1 VDCTLERMARIRAV
15 LFDVDGTLLDSNDAH
30 AHAWLDA
37 LRGHGKD
44 VPFDLVRSKIGKG
57 GDKLLMEV
65 AGIDD
70 KSLEGKLLSERRIA
84 VFKAHYLP
92 DLGPTPGGRSLVE
105 RLRSRGLARAV
116 VTSAKSDE
124 LADLLREAAVANL
137 FDVLITADDA
147 ENSKPD
153 PDLVTAALEKLGVG
167 PREAVMIGDT
177 PYDIAAAAR
186 AGVSTIALR
195 CGGWKDRDLDGAI
208 AIYDHPA
215 DLLSRID
222 QSPLALG
229 VEDAMPTPPSSRR
242 PRGRRPAM
250 PV

>member
-1 VDCTLERMARIRAV
+1 MARIRAV
-15 LFDVDGTLLDSNDAH
+15 LFDIDGTLLDSNDAH

-57 GDKLLMEV
+57 GDKLLMEL

-70 KSLEGKLLSERRIA
+70 ESPEGKLLSARRTA
-84 VFKAHYLP
+84 VWKAHYLP
-92 DLGPTPGGRSLVE
+92 DLGPTPGGRALIE
-105 RLRSRGLARAV
+105 RLRSRGLARAI
-116 VTSAKSDE
+116 VTSAGGDE
-124 LADLLREAAVANL
+124 LADLMRQAAVVGM
-137 FDVLITADDA
+137 FDALITSDDA
-147 ENSKPD
+147 EHSKPD
-153 PDLVTAALEKLGVG
+153 PDLVKIALDKLNVG

-177 PYDIAAAAR
+177 PYDITAAAR
-186 AGVSTIALR
+186 AGVSTIAFR
-195 CGGWKDRDLDGAI
+195 SGGWKDRDLDGAI

-215 DLLSRID
+215 DLLSRLD

-229 VEDAMPTPPSSRR
+229 VEDAMPASSPSGQR

-250 PV
+250 PL

>member
-1 VDCTLERMARIRAV
+1 MARIRAV
-15 LFDVDGTLLDSNDAH
+15 LFDIDGTLLDSNDAH

-70 KSLEGKLLSERRIA
+70 QSLEGKLLSERRVA

-92 DLGPTPGGRSLVE
+92 DLGPTPGARALVE
-105 RLRSRGLARAV
+105 RLRSRGLARAI
-116 VTSAKSDE
+116 VTSAKGDE
-124 LADLLREAAVANL
+124 LADLMRQAAVVNL
-137 FDVLITADDA
+137 FDALVTSDDA
-147 ENSKPD
+147 DNSKPD
-153 PDLVTAALEKLGVG
+153 PDLVTVGLQRLGVG

-177 PYDIAAAAR
+177 PYDIVAAAR

-208 AIYDHPA
+208 AIYDNPA
-215 DLLSRID
+215 DLIARID

-229 VEDAMPTPPSSRR
+229 VEDTMPAPSSRK
-242 PRGRRPAM
+242 PRGRRPAI

>member
-1 VDCTLERMARIRAV
+1 MARIRAV
-15 LFDVDGTLLDSNDAH
+15 LFDIDGTLLDSNDAH

-57 GDKLLMEV
+57 GDKLLMEL
-65 AGIDD
+65 AGIDNG
-70 KSLEGKLLSERRIA
+70 SPEGKVLSARRTA

-92 DLGPTPGGRSLVE
+92 DLGPTPGGRALIE
-105 RLRSRGLARAV
+105 RLRSRGLARAI
-116 VTSAKSDE
+116 VTSAGGDE
-124 LADLLREAAVANL
+124 LADLMRQAAVVGM
-137 FDVLITADDA
+137 FDALITSDDA
-147 ENSKPD
+147 EHGKPD
-153 PDLVTAALEKLGVG
+153 PDLVKIALDKLNVG

-177 PYDIAAAAR
+177 PYDITAAAR
-186 AGVSTIALR
+186 AGVSTIAFR
-195 CGGWKDRDLDGAI
+195 SGGWKDRDLDGAI

-215 DLLSRID
+215 DLLSRLD

-229 VEDAMPTPPSSRR
+229 VEDAMPASSPSGQR

-250 PV
+250 PL

>member
-1 VDCTLERMARIRAV
+1 MTRIRAV
-15 LFDVDGTLLDSNDAH
+15 LFDIDGTLLDSNDAH

-57 GDKLLMEV
+57 GDKLLMEL

-70 KSLEGKLLSERRIA
+70 GSPEGKVLSARRTA

-92 DLGPTPGGRSLVE
+92 DLGPTPGGRALIE
-105 RLRSRGLARAV
+105 RLRSRGLARAI
-116 VTSAKSDE
+116 VTSAGGDE
-124 LADLLREAAVANL
+124 LADLMRQAAVVGM
-137 FDVLITADDA
+137 FDVLITSDDA
-147 ENSKPD
+147 EHSKPD
-153 PDLVTAALEKLGVG
+153 PDLVKIALDKLNVG

-177 PYDIAAAAR
+177 PYDITAAAR
-186 AGVSTIALR
+186 AGVSTIAFR
-195 CGGWKDRDLDGAI
+195 SGGWKDRDLDGAI

-215 DLLSRID
+215 DLLSRLD

-229 VEDAMPTPPSSRR
+229 VEDAMPASSPSGQR

-250 PV
+250 PL